1 MTICLFDLDGTLVDS
16 TKPVLAALNGA
27 LDDLGLDRVTADDLN
42 FIIGPPL
49 RATFVTLV
57 ADRGGD
63 EAMADRLLD
72 AYRAAYRSTS
82 TELAASYP
90 GVPELLEGLRESV
103 RLGVVTSKPA
113 AYAFPILD
121 ALGFSE
127 MMEVMEGPDLRETD
141 AKPATLARAL
151 DRLGAVS
158 DAGPFYMIGDRY
170 HVVEAGQSAG
180 VRTIGVTWGFGDRV
194 ELTDA
199 GADLVVDSP
208 DEIGGVVQR

>member
-1 MTICLFDLDGTLVDS
+1 MTV
-16 TKPVLAALNGA
+16 
-27 LDDLGLDRVTADDLN
+27 DDLN

-72 AYRAAYRSTS
+72 AYRTAYRTTS

-90 GVPELLEGLRESV
+90 GVPELLEGLRGSV

-113 AYAFPILD
+113 AYAVPILD

-127 MMEVMEGPDLRETD
+127 MMEVIEGPDLSETE

-151 DRLGAVS
+151 DRLGAVPG
-158 DAGPFYMIGDRY
+158 AGPIYMIGDR
-170 HVVEAGQSAG
+170 HHDIEAGQSAG
-180 VRTIGVTWGFGDRV
+180 VRTIGVTWGFGSRD
-194 ELTDA
+194 ELATA
-199 GADLVVDSP
+199 GADFVADAP
-208 DEIGGVVQR
+208 EEISDIVLG

>member
-27 LDDLGLDRVTADDLN
+27 LDDLGLDRVTVDDLN

-72 AYRAAYRSTS
+72 AYRTAYRTTS

-90 GVPELLEGLRESV
+90 GVPELLEGLRGSV

-113 AYAFPILD
+113 AYAVPILD

-127 MMEVMEGPDLRETD
+127 MMEVMEGPDLSETE

-151 DRLGAVS
+151 DRLGAVPG
-158 DAGPFYMIGDRY
+158 AGPIYMIGDRY
-170 HVVEAGQSAG
+170 HDIEAGQSAG
-180 VRTIGVTWGFGDRV
+180 VRTIGVTWGFGSRD
-194 ELTDA
+194 ELATA
-199 GADLVVDSP
+199 GADFVADAP
-208 DEIGGVVQR
+208 EEISDIVLG